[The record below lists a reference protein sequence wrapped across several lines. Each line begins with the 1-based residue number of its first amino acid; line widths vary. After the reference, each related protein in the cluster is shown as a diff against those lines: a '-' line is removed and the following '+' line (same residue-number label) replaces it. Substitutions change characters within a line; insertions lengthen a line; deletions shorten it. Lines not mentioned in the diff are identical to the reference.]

1 MLPKLMLL
9 ACSLAIFGSSAM
21 ADTTVALSITKE
33 DCLALG
39 GSAIEGQS
47 RGTTTRTTVYTNAAS
62 TTTFTR
68 TCSECSIFTAT
79 FSESIAYPDN
89 FAEFTVCTG
98 TYPAS
103 STGTYP
109 GTCTRTYP
117 ASSTGTY
124 PASSTGTYPG
134 TCTRT

>member
-39 GSAIEGQS
+39 GSAIEGQCSTTTLSAFNWRS

-89 FAEFTVCTG
+89 FAESTVCTG

-103 STGTYP
+103 STRTYP
-109 GTCTRTYP
+109 GTCTRT
-117 ASSTGTY
+117 
-124 PASSTGTYPG
+124 
-134 TCTRT
+134 